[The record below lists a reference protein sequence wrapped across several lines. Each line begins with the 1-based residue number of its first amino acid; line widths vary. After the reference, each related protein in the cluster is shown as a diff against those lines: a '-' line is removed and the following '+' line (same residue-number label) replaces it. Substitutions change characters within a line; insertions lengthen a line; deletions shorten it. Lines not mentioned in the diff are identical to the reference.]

1 MVNTFIIPVP
11 IVDTNKIFDYRLVIT
26 KPVAVM
32 NGYYL
37 VFFNLLSLS
46 FLFLSIL
53 SGCNKNVSNL
63 PLIEQHYDLYRSEE
77 GGLKDIFESVELIP
91 LQYKEQESYPSS
103 VSKFLAQDSLILVAD
118 NKNLIHVFDKE
129 GTFISSSANIRGEGP
144 GEVSIINSFTYDPN
158 TKSIA
163 ILTPFKIMEYDN
175 FFNFINEYPIPSR
188 IKSKNQS
195 ELLFN
200 KIDRISDNYILFT
213 NTRDGKSLRFMKF
226 NKESHETEDEIE
238 YSDKIFG
245 FGSFQNKNFFNI
257 ESQSAIFIP
266 TALCNQIFLYDY
278 KKNSLTPI
286 VSFSLGEKESKP
298 DEFNSFKNINQAA
311 NDFLKS
317 NKEVVVRV
325 LPNNEYII
333 FMTKS
338 GDNLKT
344 FANYVVNRR
353 TGDIR
358 KILMFEDGK
367 MISPMFQDIDS
378 DYVYA
383 IMEKENLIEAPILLM
398 DKVEDL
404 NSIEDESLVVLK
416 YKFKS
421 LLD

>member
-1 MVNTFIIPVP
+1 MVNTYIIHVT
-11 IVDTNKIFDYRLVIT
+11 IVETDKIFVYRFVII
-26 KPVAVM
+26 KPDAVM

-53 SGCNKNVSNL
+53 SGCNKNVSNP

-77 GGLKDIFESVELIP
+77 GGVKDIFESVELIP

-103 VSKFLAQDSLILVAD
+103 VSKLLAQDSLILVAD

-129 GTFISSSANIRGEGP
+129 GTFISSSAENRGEGP
-144 GEVSIINSFTYDPN
+144 GEFSIINSFTYDPN
-158 TKSIA
+158 TKRIA

-200 KIDRISDNYILFT
+200 KIDRIADDYILFT

-226 NKESHETEDEIE
+226 NKESFKTEDEIE

-266 TALCNQIFLYDY
+266 TALCNQIFFYDN
-278 KKNSLTPI
+278 KENTLTPI
-286 VSFSLGEKESKP
+286 VSFSLGEKESKS

-383 IMEKENLIEAPILLM
+383 IMEKENLIESPILLL

-404 NSIEDESLVVLK
+404 NTIEDESLVVLK
-416 YKFKS
+416 YKFKF